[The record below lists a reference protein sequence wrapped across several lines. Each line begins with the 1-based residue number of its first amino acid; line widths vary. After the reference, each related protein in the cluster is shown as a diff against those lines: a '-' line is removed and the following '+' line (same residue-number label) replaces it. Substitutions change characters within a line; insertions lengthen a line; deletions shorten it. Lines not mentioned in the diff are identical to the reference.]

1 MKRHY
6 INFETVLDKVSEY
19 FEAENDLRRSSAK
32 NGCIYMRNGKTYT
45 KAEEHIIHA
54 SKEAESLSD
63 QIFFACTMLLMN
75 ADMRGRLWA
84 AARALGRWYRETEY
98 KRLPPVALINRLECF
113 VFGNLTDD

>member
-6 INFETVLDKVSEY
+6 INFETVLDKALEY
-19 FEAENDLRRSSAK
+19 YDVEKDLRSSSARH
-32 NGCIYMRNGKTYT
+32 GGIYMYNGKRYT
-45 KAEEHIIHA
+45 PAEEHIIHA

-63 QIFFACTMLLMN
+63 QIFFVCTALYMN

-98 KRLPPVALINRLECF
+98 NRLPPIDLINRLERF
-113 VFGNLTDD
+113 VFGND